1 MSKLVIVE
9 SPAKAK
15 TIGKYL
21 GADYVV
27 KASMGHLRDLPKKK
41 MSIDLEHDFK
51 PEYVP
56 IEGKDKVIKEIRSEI
71 RKADFVYLATD
82 PDREGE
88 AISWHIKELFKL
100 KDSNSRR
107 VTFNEITKQAVR
119 SGIASPRD
127 IDIDLVNAQ
136 QARRIL
142 DRIVG
147 YQLSPFLWRK
157 VKRGL
162 SAGRVQS
169 VATRL
174 VVDRENE
181 IRAFVPEEYWS
192 IEALL
197 ATEDGGTFTARYYG
211 DGSGKAELKNE
222 EQAMRVVNAVTGKPF
237 TVGEIKRGKKKRT
250 PAPPFITSTLQQ
262 EASRKLNMTPRRTMS
277 IAQELY
283 EGIELGEY
291 GLTGLITYMR
301 TDSLRLADEATAA
314 AAGFIKGRYGEDYYP
329 GKPRV
334 YKTKSGAQDAHEA
347 IRPSNVQL
355 LPEEI
360 RKYLSP
366 DQFKLYRLIWSRFVA
381 CQMADA
387 ILDTVSADIVCEGQV
402 FRASGHTVAFPGF
415 TAVYEEGTDDEKK
428 QDAAGKPLPR
438 FDKGDRLTAEKLEP
452 SQHFTQP
459 PARYTE
465 ASLIRAMEERGI
477 GRPSTYAP
485 TISTIIDRDYVTK
498 ESRALR
504 PTPLGEGVTGLL
516 VDEFKSVADYEF
528 TANMEHELDEVEAG
542 RLNYIQLLHNFY
554 DGFEAALKQAESDLE
569 GKRIKIQDEVT
580 DVICEKCG
588 RNMVIKSGRFG
599 KFLACPGFPECT
611 NTKPIT
617 EDTGAAC
624 PVCGAK
630 VVKKKSARGYVY
642 YSCDTYPTCQFMTWD
657 KPLKTKCPNCDSSLF
672 RHTDRDYVTKEN
684 KALRPTPLGEGVTGL
699 LVDEFKSVAD
709 YEFTA
714 NMEHELDE
722 VEAGKLN
729 YIQLLHNFYD
739 GFEAAL
745 KQAEIDLEGKRIKI
759 QDEVTDVICDK
770 CGRNM
775 VIKSGRFGKFL
786 ACPGFPECTNTK
798 PITEDTGAAC
808 PVCGAKVVKKKSARG
823 FVYYSCDKYP
833 ACQFITWDK
842 PLKTKCPNCDSS
854 LFRHTDR
861 DSKEVTDVCLR
872 EGCGFVELV
881 KEGLPPEETE
891 KRRKMREARAAK
903 AAERAAAKEAAEKN
917 GETAEKA
924 PKETKKPA
932 AKKKTVKKTLPW
944 MTKTTNRFK
953 KLKDEAVQ
961 ELTAKQQEQYAKALA
976 KYEAEKAAEKAKKA
990 AEKKAAAK
998 KPAARKKTTAKEN
1011 PDE

>member
-360 RKYLSP
+360 RRYLSP

-554 DGFEAALKQAESDLE
+554 DGFEAALKQAE
-569 GKRIKIQDEVT
+569 
-580 DVICEKCG
+580 
-588 RNMVIKSGRFG
+588 
-599 KFLACPGFPECT
+599 
-611 NTKPIT
+611 
-617 EDTGAAC
+617 
-624 PVCGAK
+624 
-630 VVKKKSARGYVY
+630 
-642 YSCDTYPTCQFMTWD
+642 
-657 KPLKTKCPNCDSSLF
+657 
-672 RHTDRDYVTKEN
+672 
-684 KALRPTPLGEGVTGL
+684 
-699 LVDEFKSVAD
+699 
-709 YEFTA
+709 
-714 NMEHELDE
+714 
-722 VEAGKLN
+722 
-729 YIQLLHNFYD
+729 
-739 GFEAAL
+739 
-745 KQAEIDLEGKRIKI
+745 IDLEGKRIKI

-917 GETAEKA
+917 GETADKA
-924 PKETKKPA
+924 PKEAKKPA

>member
-1 MSKLVIVE
+1 MQENLVIVE

-15 TIGKYL
+15 TIEKFLGK
-21 GADYVV
+21 DYIV
-27 KASMGHLRDLPKKK
+27 KSSFGHIRDLSKKDLGINIDDEFKPVYEIPGDKKK
-41 MSIDLEHDFK
+41 VVDELTK
-51 PEYVP
+51 
-56 IEGKDKVIKEIRSEI
+56 
-71 RKADFVYLATD
+71 LAKSKTVWLASD
-82 PDREGE
+82 EDREGE
-88 AISWHIKELFKL
+88 AIAWHLTEVLGLPVDQTKRIVFH
-100 KDSNSRR
+100 
-107 VTFNEITKQAVR
+107 EITKRA
-119 SGIASPRD
+119 ILEAIENPRTVNM
-127 IDIDLVNAQ
+127 DLVNAQ

-197 ATEDGGTFTARYYG
+197 QTADGGKFSARYYG
-211 DGSGKAELKNE
+211 DANGKAELKNE
-222 EQAMRVVNAVTGKPF
+222 EQAMHVVNAVTGKPF
-237 TVGEIKRGKKKRT
+237 TVGNIKRGKKKRT
-250 PAPPFITSTLQQ
+250 AAPPFITSTLQQ

-314 AAGFIKGRYGEDYYP
+314 AAGFIRGRYGEEYYP

-334 YKTKSGAQDAHEA
+334 FKTKGNAQDAHEA

-360 RKYLSP
+360 RKYLTP

-428 QDAAGKPLPR
+428 QDSAGKPLPR
-438 FDKGDRLTAEKLEP
+438 FDQGDKLTAEKIEP

-498 ESRALR
+498 ENKALR

-542 RLNYIQLLHNFY
+542 KLNYIQLLHNFY
-554 DGFEAALKQAESDLE
+554 DGFEAALKQAEIDLE

-672 RHTDRDYVTKEN
+672 RHTDRD
-684 KALRPTPLGEGVTGL
+684 
-699 LVDEFKSVAD
+699 
-709 YEFTA
+709 
-714 NMEHELDE
+714 
-722 VEAGKLN
+722 
-729 YIQLLHNFYD
+729 
-739 GFEAAL
+739 
-745 KQAEIDLEGKRIKI
+745 
-759 QDEVTDVICDK
+759 
-770 CGRNM
+770 
-775 VIKSGRFGKFL
+775 
-786 ACPGFPECTNTK
+786 
-798 PITEDTGAAC
+798 
-808 PVCGAKVVKKKSARG
+808 
-823 FVYYSCDKYP
+823 
-833 ACQFITWDK
+833 
-842 PLKTKCPNCDSS
+842 
-854 LFRHTDR
+854 
-861 DSKEVTDVCLR
+861 SKEVTDVCLR
-872 EGCGFVELV
+872 EGCGYKELV

-917 GETAEKA
+917 GETEEKV
-924 PKETKKPA
+924 KKVTKKA
-932 AKKKTVKKTLPW
+932 AVKKSTAKKTLPW
-944 MTKTTNRFK
+944 MTKTTNKFK

-998 KPAARKKTTAKEN
+998 KPAAKKKTTAKESA
-1011 PDE
+1011 E